1 MTSIEKER
9 ERLRLKLAELDQIYS
24 LSLEL
29 LKKSQ
34 DPDELLDALLDEYI
48 RRFSEIPGMNFSE
61 NLNEF
66 QDDERREKA
75 QALILFAQ
83 QAALL
88 KENAD
93 YQAKLKEQNRKLAN
107 LTRKLKKTNEELQR
121 LNSHYLN
128 MLSFVSHELRS
139 PLISVLGFAELLE
152 EGLLGDLNAE
162 QRNSIQIIIRVTR
175 NLIDMIRNYLDLAK
189 IENGELRIH
198 WQQIEVYHEIL
209 LPVIKELEGH
219 LMAKEMKIVPD
230 PESRVQH
237 VLLQADPAL
246 LRIVFVNLFG
256 NAIKY
261 GKARTEIQYR
271 IEDHGDR
278 FLFSIKNCGKGVP
291 KEKLDTIF
299 EKFSQTAQ
307 YNPDVP
313 RGTGLGLF
321 NTKWIV
327 EAHGGNIWAE
337 SEFGE
342 WFRVNLTL
350 PKEPKRKKRAV
361 TMEKTVTPSIP
372 PGKVARPATK
382 SMAEEKMEKSE
393 GVH

>member
-1 MTSIEKER
+1 MSGIEKDR
-9 ERLRLKLAELDQIYS
+9 ERLKLKLAELDQIYS

-34 DPDELLDALLDEYI
+34 DPEQLLDALLDEYI
-48 RRFSEIPGMNFSE
+48 RRFSEIPGL
-61 NLNEF
+61 NLSDNLDDLA
-66 QDDERREKA
+66 DDERREKA

-93 YQAKLKEQNRKLAN
+93 YQARLKEQNRKLAN

-152 EGLLGDLNAE
+152 EGLLGDLNSE

-175 NLIDMIRNYLDLAK
+175 NLIEMIRNYLDLAK

-209 LPVIKELEGH
+209 LPVMKELEGH
-219 LMAKEMKIVPD
+219 ALAKDMKIVPEPD
-230 PESRVQH
+230 SRVEH

-261 GKARTEIQYR
+261 GKARTKIQYR
-271 IEDHGDR
+271 IEDRGDH
-278 FLFSIKNCGKGVP
+278 FLFAIKNYGKGVP
-291 KEKLDTIF
+291 KEKLNHIF
-299 EKFSQTAQ
+299 EKFSQAPQ
-307 YNPDVP
+307 YHPDVP

-321 NTKWIV
+321 NTKCIV
-327 EAHGGNIWAE
+327 EAHGGKIWAD
-337 SEFGE
+337 SEFGQ
-342 WFRVNLTL
+342 WFQVFMTL
-350 PKEPKRKKRAV
+350 PKEPRRKPRAV
-361 TMEKTVTPSIP
+361 KMQKAAPSALPTSSLETPVSKTATP
-372 PGKVARPATK
+372 
-382 SMAEEKMEKSE
+382 EKMEKGE

>member
-1 MTSIEKER
+1 MAGIEKER

-61 NLNEF
+61 DLNEF
-66 QDDERREKA
+66 PDDERREKA
-75 QALILFAQ
+75 KALILFAQ

-93 YQAKLKEQNRKLAN
+93 YQARLKEQNRKLAN
-107 LTRKLKKTNEELQR
+107 LTRKLKKTNEELHR

-152 EGLLGDLNAE
+152 EGLLGDMNAE

-198 WQQIEVYHEIL
+198 WQQIEVYHEIM
-209 LPVIKELEGH
+209 LPVMKELEGH
-219 LMAKEMKIVPD
+219 LLAKEMKIVPA
-230 PESRVQH
+230 PESQVQH
-237 VLLQADPAL
+237 VLLQGDPAL
-246 LRIVFVNLFG
+246 LRVVFVNLFG

-261 GKARTEIQYR
+261 GKTRTEIQYR

-278 FLFSIKNCGKGVP
+278 FQFSIKNYGKGVP
-291 KEKLDTIF
+291 KEKLNTIF

-307 YNPDVP
+307 YNPDLP

-321 NTKWIV
+321 NTKCIV
-327 EAHGGNIWAE
+327 EAHGGKIWAE

-350 PKEPKRKKRAV
+350 PKKPKRKKRAV
-361 TMEKTVTPSIP
+361 TMEKADATSIP
-372 PGKVARPATK
+372 SSTVARTATK
-382 SMAEEKMEKSE
+382 SIAEEQIEKSE